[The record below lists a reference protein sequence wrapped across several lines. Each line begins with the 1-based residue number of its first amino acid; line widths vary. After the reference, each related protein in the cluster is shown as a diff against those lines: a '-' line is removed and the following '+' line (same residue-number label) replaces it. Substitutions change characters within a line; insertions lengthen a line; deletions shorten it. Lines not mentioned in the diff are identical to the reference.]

1 MKEIIELE
9 NKIENEK
16 KKKKN
21 LDDEIKN
28 NTNYANELIKKISII
43 KSRLEEKNIT
53 LDLFTPF

>member
-1 MKEIIELE
+1 MK
-9 NKIENEK
+9 K

-28 NTNYANELIKKISII
+28 NTNVANELIKKISII

>member
-28 NTNYANELIKKISII
+28 NKNVANELIKKISII